1 MQLVR
6 VLGFLFNVL
15 VQEGTPVGNEKAMWV
30 VLSPW
35 NTLQLTCGDK
45 LAHEDAC
52 TSLYTLTSIVRELHV
67 VLVKLDAVTED
78 AEYGT
83 CTHDIRVKAFL
94 LEVSA

>member
-6 VLGFLFNVL
+6 VLGFLLNVL
-15 VQEGTPVGNEKAMWV
+15 VQEGTPVGDEKTVWV

-45 LAHEDAC
+45 LTHKDAC
-52 TSLYTLTSIVRELHV
+52 ASLYTLTAIVRELHV
-67 VLVKLDAVTED
+67 VLVELDAVTED

-83 CTHDIRVKAFL
+83 CTHDIRVEAFF
-94 LEVSA
+94 LEVSV